1 MSFEG
6 ALGDVVSLVGVN
18 GSGKSTTLRLAA
30 GVECPDAGQVLYGG
44 RVVDEVDVKFRR
56 SAAVVLDDFGILP
69 DLIVSEH
76 LDLLARAH
84 AMADVGARVNSAL
97 ASLGIE
103 HVADQLP
110 ATLSSGQQHRLALA
124 SVLVRDAQLLILD
137 EPEQR
142 LDADGRA
149 WLATHLRLLA
159 EAGVAVLMASHD
171 VELLRETA
179 ARTIM
184 LDAA

>member
-1 MSFEG
+1 M
-6 ALGDVVSLVGVN
+6 
-18 GSGKSTTLRLAA
+18 
-30 GVECPDAGQVLYGG
+30 
-44 RVVDEVDVKFRR
+44 
-56 SAAVVLDDFGILP
+56 
-69 DLIVSEH
+69 
-76 LDLLARAH
+76 
-84 AMADVGARVNSAL
+84 
-97 ASLGIE
+97 
-103 HVADQLP
+103 
-110 ATLSSGQQHRLALA
+110 
-124 SVLVRDAQLLILD
+124 RDAQLLILD